1 MVRGVATEDRQATRE
16 RIIQAAQA
24 LLGEAGRDAVT
35 TRSVSAAAGVQPP
48 TIYRLFGDKD
58 GLLDAVALHG
68 LMPYLA
74 QKSALGRTADPVA
87 DLARAWDLHIE
98 FGFTEPACYLLVFGE
113 PRPGRAAAARDEAVA
128 RLTALIERVAAAGRL
143 RTSVERAT
151 AIMHGGGVGVVM
163 SQLAIPPAR
172 RDPGVPAAMWATVRA
187 EIIADRAPK
196 RKARAADADALA
208 RHAGA
213 LRQALPSEGG
223 GPLSAAERALLI
235 EWLGRL
241 ADSRATELVAD

>member
-16 RIIQAAQA
+16 RIIQAAGR

-68 LMPYLA
+68 LLPYLE
-74 QKSALGRTADPVA
+74 QKSALGRSDDPVA
-87 DLARAWDLHIE
+87 DLARAWELHIE
-98 FGFTEPACYLLVFGE
+98 FGFTEPACYVLAFGE
-113 PRPGRAAAARDEAVA
+113 PFPGRAAAARNEAIS
-128 RLTALIERVAAAGRL
+128 RLTALIERVAAVGRL

-151 AIMHGGGVGVVM
+151 AVMHAGGVGVVM
-163 SQLAIPPAR
+163 SQLVIPPAQ
-172 RDPGVPAAMWATVRA
+172 RDPGVPPAMWATVRA
-187 EIIADRAPK
+187 EIIADRASKPK
-196 RKARAADADALA
+196 TRAADADALA
-208 RHAGA
+208 RHAGG
-213 LRQALPSEGG
+213 LRQALPPEGD
-223 GPLSAAERALLI
+223 GPLSPAERALLV

-241 ADSRATELVAD
+241 ADTRATTPTAM